1 MPSSWEIKLK
11 IRILLNQSEIFF
23 NVFFNLEFFND
34 REDGVMTFKR
44 FTKIFSEALNLSR
57 CNRFPF
63 KSSTTLNSKKLNKR
77 KWISAHFCQVMSCQL
92 SEDYII
98 KDVPGIPLL
107 LSMVFLCGLLSDM
120 AFMYVWWVVFLCP
133 CIVSQ
138 VCAESEAFSCEW
150 QQNTGR

>member
-23 NVFFNLEFFND
+23 NVFINLEFFND

-98 KDVPGIPLL
+98 IRRARNSSVIQHGISLRFAIRYGIYVCLMGCFSLSAHCFPG
-107 LSMVFLCGLLSDM
+107 LCWIRGIQLRV
-120 AFMYVWWVVFLCP
+120 AAKHW
-133 CIVSQ
+133 
-138 VCAESEAFSCEW
+138 
-150 QQNTGR
+150 